1 MDLHLP
7 QNPVPDRVSVTEPLA
22 ANERRTCA
30 RREGPGCIRRIWV
43 ALAHPQRPAL
53 ASRKATVRIYF
64 DGEPAPR
71 VEAPVGDFF
80 GVIHGL
86 GFYPIDSHSLSLKAW
101 NGYSCYFPLPF
112 ARSARMEVEAGP
124 EGNRLFLQVDWRCYP
139 G

>member
-1 MDLHLP
+1 MEPPIDLHLP
-7 QNPVPDRVSVTEPLA
+7 HNPVPDRVSVTQPLP
-22 ANERRTCA
+22 ANERR
-30 RREGPGCIRRIWV
+30 
-43 ALAHPQRPAL
+43 AL
-53 ASRKATVRIYF
+53 VRIYL

-80 GVIHGL
+80 GVMHGL
-86 GFYPIDSHSLSLKAW
+86 VFCPVDSHSLSVKAW